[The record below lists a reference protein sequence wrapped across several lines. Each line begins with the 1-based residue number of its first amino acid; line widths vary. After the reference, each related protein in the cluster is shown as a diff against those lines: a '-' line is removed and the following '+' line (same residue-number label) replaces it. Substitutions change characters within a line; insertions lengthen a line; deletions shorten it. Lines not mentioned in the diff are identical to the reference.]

1 MKRMLVVIFDSE
13 EKAYEAARALETLS
27 EESMIAVY
35 DDVVVKKDSGGT
47 TTSVVKTHDTDP
59 QGTMGGTAVGSL
71 IGLLG
76 GGPIGLAVG
85 ATTGF
90 VLGAAADVARAR
102 LGRHFVREVADAL
115 APGHTA
121 PVAEIDEED
130 TDPVDSRM
138 RALGGSIFRS
148 DLSDVADADGSATPT
163 GLEKRP
169 TRRSPTVHS

>member
-13 EKAYEAARALETLS
+13 DKAYEGARALETLS

-35 DDVVVKKDSGGT
+35 DDVVVKKDGDGT
-47 TTSVVKTHDTDP
+47 TTTVVKTHDTDP

-71 IGLLG
+71 IGLL

-115 APGHTA
+115 GPGHTA
-121 PVAEIDEED
+121 LVAEIDEED
-130 TDPVDSRM
+130 TDPVDGRM

-148 DLSDVADADGSATPT
+148 DLADVADADRERHAN
-163 GLEKRP
+163 RP
-169 TRRSPTVHS
+169 

>member
-13 EKAYEAARALETLS
+13 EKAYEGARALETLS

-35 DDVVVKKDSGGT
+35 DDVVVKKDGDGT

-59 QGTMGGTAVGSL
+59 QGRMGGTAVGSL

-102 LGRHFVREVADAL
+102 LGRHFVPGVSDA
-115 APGHTA
+115 
-121 PVAEIDEED
+121 
-130 TDPVDSRM
+130 
-138 RALGGSIFRS
+138 
-148 DLSDVADADGSATPT
+148 SARGPT
-163 GLEKRP
+163 
-169 TRRSPTVHS
+169 HA

>member
-1 MKRMLVVIFDSE
+1 
-13 EKAYEAARALETLS
+13 
-27 EESMIAVY
+27 MIAVY
-35 DDVVVKKDSGGT
+35 DDVVVKKDGDGT
-47 TTSVVKTHDTDP
+47 TTSVVKTHDTESACP

-71 IGLLG
+71 IGLLR

-121 PVAEIDEED
+121 LVAEIDEED
-130 TDPVDSRM
+130 TDPGMGGCGRLAGPSFAATSRM
-138 RALGGSIFRS
+138 WRMQT
-148 DLSDVADADGSATPT
+148 GSATPT
-163 GLEKRP
+163 GLEERP
-169 TRRSPTVHS
+169 RWRSPRFTHDVQR